1 MAKYLKLFMV
11 ALFATLTFSLT
22 SCGDDDEPN
31 GDVSK
36 SKIIGTWKVNT
47 MHVSDSWNQI
57 DYDRFNE
64 DGSYINVTVV
74 VFEGMEDVVKSTGRW
89 SLDGNKITI
98 DGTVGTIK
106 SISDSKMI
114 VSSPMG
120 DITYTRCSDSE
131 MNKYLN

>member
-11 ALFATLTFSLT
+11 ALFATFTFTLT

-31 GDVSK
+31 EDVSK

-47 MHVSDSWNQI
+47 MQISDSWNQI

-89 SLDGNKITI
+89 SLNGNKITI
-98 DGTVGTIK
+98 DGTAGTIK

-120 DITYTRCSDSE
+120 DVTYTRCSDSE